1 MTSYLLSDAE
11 MEEPKIWHM
20 RLRVNTL
27 PNNTILHQSKLKT
40 TPDERLNLAVINRFV
55 SGRLESIV

>member
-1 MTSYLLSDAE
+1 